1 MQNKRKQVSCLKQ
14 SCKICKFCLKQSQ
27 VLRASGGT
35 PLPKLPLC
43 TPPPPRGGLQ
53 RQYPYIGYTM
63 QLDTAKI
70 SLSV

>member
-27 VLRASGGT
+27 VLRASAAHLYRNC
-35 PLPKLPLC
+35 PC
-43 TPPPPRGGLQ
+43 VPPPPRGGLQ